1 MFDTNLFYTL
11 SGFILLLVVL
21 IFVHELGHFL
31 VAKIS
36 GVGVLK
42 FSLGFGPKLIGRKYG
57 ETEYIISAIPLGGY
71 VKLLGESEN
80 DEISVEDESRSFLK
94 QSASKRMCIVAA
106 GPLFNFLFAIVAFT
120 FVYMIGVPVM
130 TAEIGSIQ
138 KGSVAEKAGFLKGD
152 KVIKIDGHEISDW
165 NDISDQTTNSHG
177 REMVFTI
184 VRGPSNLSVRVKP
197 QLMKGNNIFGEK
209 VESYKIGISPSDH
222 VISRKESP
230 TDAVQSGLKQTW
242 FITELTAVSL
252 VKMVEGV
259 VSPKTLGGPIMIAQ
273 LAGTQ
278 VKKGAVSFIF
288 LMGLLSVNLAILNL
302 LPIPVLDGGHIF
314 FNLIEMIIGREISV
328 KWREIAQQI
337 GFFLLILLMLFVFYN
352 DILRIF
358 NGG

>member
-1 MFDTNLFYTL
+1 
-11 SGFILLLVVL
+11 
-21 IFVHELGHFL
+21 
-31 VAKIS
+31 
-36 GVGVLK
+36 
-42 FSLGFGPKLIGRKYG
+42 
-57 ETEYIISAIPLGGY
+57 
-71 VKLLGESEN
+71 
-80 DEISVEDESRSFLK
+80 
-94 QSASKRMCIVAA
+94 MCIVAA